1 MSVITNKTTARA
13 LRDVIAQAK
22 SDALANIAK
31 EPKRRQSMLKDQL
44 EIDLKKYEAI
54 LREKQKVKNK
64 RGDAEVAHS
73 AANAAMKAEALK

>member
-31 EPKRRQSMLKDQL
+31 EPKRRQSMLKDRL

-54 LREKQKVKNK
+54 LREKQRQQQQKQDGAGASE
-64 RGDAEVAHS
+64 RDPS
-73 AANAAMKAEALK
+73 